1 MPKISLMNIENI
13 YGDKKWIDFGG
24 KSPLI
29 ALFKSFHELSPEI
42 EAVINEHTFPVSFA
56 KNKHVASPLKRNKY
70 IYFILE
76 GAVHGYIKTG
86 SNKITTWI
94 AAENELAGTIRN
106 LWEDFSTDEYVET
119 IENVLAIAVPNTMTN
134 YLYENFLIANYVGRK
149 MTELYIQGASER
161 AFIAR
166 LPTAQKRYE
175 RFLVTYPH
183 LMNRIPLKY
192 IASFIG
198 MRLETLSRLRSKV
211 AVE

>member
-1 MPKISLMNIENI
+1 
-13 YGDKKWIDFGG
+13 
-24 KSPLI
+24 
-29 ALFKSFHELSPEI
+29 
-42 EAVINEHTFPVSFA
+42 
-56 KNKHVASPLKRNKY
+56 
-70 IYFILE
+70 
-76 GAVHGYIKTG
+76 
-86 SNKITTWI
+86 
-94 AAENELAGTIRN
+94 
-106 LWEDFSTDEYVET
+106 
-119 IENVLAIAVPNTMTN
+119 
-134 YLYENFLIANYVGRK
+134 